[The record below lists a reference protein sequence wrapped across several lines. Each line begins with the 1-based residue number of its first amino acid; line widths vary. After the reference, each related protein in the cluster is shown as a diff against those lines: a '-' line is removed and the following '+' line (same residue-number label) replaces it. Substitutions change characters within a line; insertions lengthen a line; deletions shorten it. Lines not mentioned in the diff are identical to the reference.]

1 MAVLSPSEIF
11 NLDVDMAGMY
21 RRAMDVQGR
30 KSATRAVEKRRSSL
44 LSPLLFLNVRVNCPI
59 DFSLL
64 FIRERSIANH
74 ANYT

>member
-30 KSATRAVEKRRSSL
+30 KSATRAVEKRNKKKENGEVL
-44 LSPLLFLNVRVNCPI
+44 
-59 DFSLL
+59 
-64 FIRERSIANH
+64 
-74 ANYT
+74 Y

>member
-30 KSATRAVEKRRSSL
+30 KSTTRVHDRGQTMREWAPKHIVVKLALKNPHVLR
-44 LSPLLFLNVRVNCPI
+44 LFRP
-59 DFSLL
+59 
-64 FIRERSIANH
+64 R
-74 ANYT
+74 